1 MEINRKKALLDGR
14 ETQKYR
20 ERLRMINIEYA
31 MICQKDPSTLT
42 VEDKKK
48 IIRYKLKYDL
58 LSLQED
64 LNLWKDLSLEEQ
76 EQLGLKNC
84 RNK

>member
-1 MEINRKKALLDGR
+1 
-14 ETQKYR
+14 
-20 ERLRMINIEYA
+20 MINIEYA
-31 MICQKDPSTLT
+31 MICQKDPSTFT

-48 IIRYKLKYDL
+48 IIRYRLKYDL

-76 EQLGLKNC
+76 EQLGLK
-84 RNK
+84 KLQK